1 MKRIFIKASDKR
13 FKWKFIRDLNWPKDR
28 FLYVQK
34 IKRKQIEGTL
44 IDKGRSVPRYIVT
57 FIPWEQEDGAD
68 HDFGFEMLD

>member
-44 IDKGRSVPRYIVT
+44 IDKGRFVSRHVVM
-57 FIPWEQEDGAD
+57 FIPWIPEYGTD
-68 HDFGFEMLD
+68 HNFGFEMLD